1 MRLLSE
7 TTEGNVG
14 QNLIKRCG
22 ASRKDRYVS
31 YENYCRVFWFFT
43 RQNMHLKGSTDALP
57 SLYLMGHRICQ
68 SKSFPGKQAGTRKAL
83 HARACLRKRGWRKGI
98 SEVGHNRTASGRRG
112 KKRPSRGK
120 AQERRGGAGEGAGGA
135 GRAEGGGLG
144 GVEGR
149 GLGWGRGGGAGGGG
163 RVKAPVTAH
172 CRHRLPSCPTPPA
185 SLYRSPLF
193 VRERIRRAYREER
206 DDMVP

>member
-120 AQERRGGAGEGAGGA
+120 ARERRGGGGGCRTGRGRGRRRGGREGAGLGAEGEGARAGA
-135 GRAEGGGLG
+135 
-144 GVEGR
+144 
-149 GLGWGRGGGAGGGG
+149 AGS
-163 RVKAPVTAH
+163 
-172 CRHRLPSCPTPPA
+172 RHRLLRIAAIACPLALHLPHPYIA
-185 SLYRSPLF
+185 LLCS
-193 VRERIRRAYREER
+193 
-206 DDMVP
+206 